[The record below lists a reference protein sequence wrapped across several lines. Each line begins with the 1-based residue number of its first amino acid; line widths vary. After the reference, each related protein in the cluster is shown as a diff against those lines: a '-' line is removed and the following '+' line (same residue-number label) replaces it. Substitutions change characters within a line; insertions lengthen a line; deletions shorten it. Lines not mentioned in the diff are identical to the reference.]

1 MTNSTPRS
9 QRPGPSYNELAMLH
23 AETVATLAQSEAAL
37 IAVGANTVD
46 ALVSGSSGDLEVLT
60 LQEDTDPFFR
70 TLVTA
75 MQEGAASLDA
85 SGTVLYANKRLAEL
99 LGRPLERVVGRTLG
113 ELAADASGPRV
124 EQLLAQA
131 AHGAA
136 RATLELVA
144 DGGRRIPVTVSAAPL
159 ASGRG
164 ELCLLVTDLTVQK
177 HAEADLRRERA
188 ALAQAQVIGGVG
200 SWELDLVSGES
211 RWSAEQFRLHG
222 LDPATVGPSLQQY
235 LARVHPDDRSAVEA
249 SAAGHRA
256 RRCEYVEEYRF
267 EHPTLGTRTLLIRG
281 DFLDAEADGGR
292 PARLAGTCQDV
303 TDERATR
310 SALQAAEERFR
321 CSFDEARI
329 GMLIIALDGR
339 YERVNDA
346 FCEIVGYSHE
356 QLARLSRTSITHPDD
371 TAADAAA
378 ELFLLANQATSDVR
392 EKRFLHASGHA
403 VWAAINLT
411 LIRDADGRPLHF
423 IAQVQDITER
433 RNPERELQHMADHD
447 PLTGL
452 LNRRSFE
459 RELNGHSAR
468 VQRYGASGAVL
479 MLDLDHFKYFN
490 DTHGHG
496 AGDKLIVRIAQGLQT
511 RLRDSDVLA
520 RLGGDEFA
528 VLLPHEDEQEAQAV
542 AEALL
547 QLVRD
552 ESMSL
557 LISDHNRVTA
567 SIGIAR
573 FADGERLTAEEM
585 MVNADLA
592 MYDAKEAGRD
602 CWLPYRTDQHDRPR
616 IESRMKWAEQI
627 NHAIAHDGFELLAQP
642 IVALSKNGP
651 TQYELLLRMRDA
663 HGDLIPPGSFLYV
676 AERLGLMRQIDHWVV
691 DRAITMLANERA
703 AGRDL
708 RFAVNLSGLTIGDE
722 KLLELIERRLD
733 ETGVPAD
740 RLIFEITETAA
751 ISHIA
756 RAATFAERLSQIGC
770 AFALD
775 DFGAGFGS
783 FYYLKH
789 LPFDYLKIDG
799 EFVRHCAENETDRI
813 LISAVVQIARGM
825 GKRTIAEFV
834 TNQETVEVLTRL
846 GVHYGQGF
854 HLGRP
859 APLPTHLAALDAT
872 VPQRVTNETP
882 PDGYLR
888 VTEA

>member
-1 MTNSTPRS
+1 MTETNPRS
-9 QRPGPSYNELAMLH
+9 RPPAPSYNELVTLH
-23 AETVATLAQSEAAL
+23 AETVVALEQSEDAL
-37 IAVGANTVD
+37 TAVGANAVD
-46 ALVSGSSGDLEVLT
+46 ALVSGSSGDLEL
-60 LQEDTDPFFR
+60 LALAEEGDPFFR
-70 TLVTA
+70 TLVAA

-85 SGTVLYANKRLAEL
+85 AGTVLFANRRMAEL
-99 LGRPLERVVGRTLG
+99 LGRPLERVVGRTLA
-113 ELAADASGPRV
+113 ELATATSGPLV
-124 EQLLAQA
+124 LWLLAEA
-131 AHGAA
+131 AHGPA
-136 RATLELVA
+136 RAELELGA
-144 DGGRRIPVTVSAAPL
+144 EGGRRVPVTVAAAPL
-159 ASGRG
+159 SAGRG

-177 HAEADLRRERA
+177 HTEADLRRERA
-188 ALAQAQVIGGVG
+188 ALAQAQAIGGVG
-200 SWELDLVSGES
+200 SWELDLDSGES

-222 LDPATVGPSLQQY
+222 LDRAIVGPTPQAY
-235 LARVHPDDRSAVEA
+235 LALVHPDDRGAVETA
-249 SAAGHRA
+249 AAGHRD

-267 EHPTLGTRTLLIRG
+267 EHATLGVRTLLVCG
-281 DFLDAEADGGR
+281 DFLEAQDGC

-303 TDERATR
+303 TEERATR
-310 SALQAAEERFR
+310 AALQAAEERFR

-329 GMLIIALDGR
+329 GMLIIGLDGR
-339 YERVNDA
+339 YLRVNDA

-356 QLARLSRTSITHPDD
+356 QLADLSRSSITHPDD

-378 ELFLLANQATSDVR
+378 ECALLEGRATSDMR
-392 EKRFLHASGHA
+392 EKRYLHASGHPVWVA
-403 VWAAINLT
+403 VNLT
-411 LIRDADGRPLHF
+411 LIRDAEDRPLHF

-433 RNPERELQHMADHD
+433 RSHERALQHMADHD

-459 RELNGHSAR
+459 RELNGHAAR
-468 VQRYGASGAVL
+468 VQRYGACGAVL
-479 MLDLDHFKYFN
+479 MIDLDHFKYFN

-496 AGDKLIVRIAQGLQT
+496 AGDKLIVRIAQGLQS

-528 VLLPHEDEQEAQAV
+528 VLLPHESDEEAQAL

-552 ESMSL
+552 EGRSL
-557 LISDHNRVTA
+557 LVNDHNRVTA

-573 FADGERLTAEEM
+573 FDDGERLTADEM

-592 MYDAKEAGRD
+592 MYDAKEGGRD
-602 CWLPYRTDQHDRPR
+602 RWLPYRSEHHDRPR
-616 IESRMKWAEQI
+616 IESRMKWVEQI
-627 NHAIAHDGFELLAQP
+627 RDAIAHDGFELLAQP
-642 IVALSKNGP
+642 IISFSASGP
-651 TQYELLLRMRDA
+651 LQYELLLRMRDA
-663 HGDLIPPGSFLYV
+663 HGDLIPPGAFLYV
-676 AERLGLMRQIDHWVV
+676 AERLGLMGQIDHWVV
-691 DRAITMLANERA
+691 DRAITMLADERA
-703 AGRDL
+703 AGRDM

-722 KLLELIERRLD
+722 ALLDLIERRLL

-751 ISHIA
+751 IANIA
-756 RAATFAERLSQIGC
+756 PAAAFAERLSMIGC

-825 GKRTIAEFV
+825 GKCTIAEFV

-846 GVHYGQGF
+846 GVDHGQGF

-859 APLPTHLAALDAT
+859 APLAQHLAAQEALTSGRADAGPL
-872 VPQRVTNETP
+872 VQHFWPGEV
-882 PDGYLR
+882 
-888 VTEA
+888 